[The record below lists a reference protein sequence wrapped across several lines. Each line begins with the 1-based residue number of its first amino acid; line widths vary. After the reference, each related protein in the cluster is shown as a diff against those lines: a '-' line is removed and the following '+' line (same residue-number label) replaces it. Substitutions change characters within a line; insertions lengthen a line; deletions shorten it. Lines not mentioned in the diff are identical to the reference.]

1 MKLLIRLLLIALMAY
16 FLLNYLP
23 WWSLAV
29 MAALAGLLIPS
40 SGLNS
45 FISGFLGG
53 GLVWIYL
60 SWQIDKDTGSVL
72 TDKMVQLFPI
82 DDANFLILGTGL
94 LGGLV
99 AGFGALTGTS
109 FRQIFMKKKQRS
121 LYN

>member
-1 MKLLIRLLLIALMAY
+1 MKLLLRLILIGLMAY

-29 MAALAGLLIPS
+29 MAAFAGLIIPS

-53 GLVWIYL
+53 GLVWLYL
-60 SWQIDKDTGSVL
+60 SWKIDKDTSSVL

-82 DDANFLILGTGL
+82 DDTNLLILGAGI
-94 LGGLV
+94 LGGLI

-109 FRQIFMKKKQRS
+109 FRQIFMKKKKRS
-121 LYN
+121 LYT

>member
-1 MKLLIRLLLIALMAY
+1 MKLLLRLLLIALMTY
-16 FLLNYLP
+16 FLLGFLP
-23 WWSLAV
+23 WWT
-29 MAALAGLLIPS
+29 MALLAGFAGFLIPG

-53 GLVWIYL
+53 GLVWLYM
-60 SWQIDKDTGSVL
+60 SWMIDNETQSIL

-82 DDANFLILGTGL
+82 DDTNLLILGTGL

-109 FRQIFMKKKQRS
+109 FRQIFMKKKKRS